1 MPATAPPAPFLLED
15 WRVDPAL
22 DRITRAGQSVKLDP
36 RTMQVLQ
43 FLAARA
49 GEPVTQEDIER
60 HVWADVVVGPNS
72 VYQAIAQL
80 RRSLGD
86 DKRQPQY
93 IETIPRKGYRLIGR
107 VSPVDAEAAS
117 KAEPATAARAE
128 SAPLDVPNVSP
139 PPPAAATSTSPAAR
153 WWRVGLVALLIV
165 AGIAYLLLPQSVRSR
180 LDPTDPHQRSVAVLP
195 LVDLSPEKSGD
206 YLADGITEEIL
217 NSLAHMPELKVAAR
231 TSAFTFK
238 GRNEDAR
245 AIGDTLGVRY
255 VLEGSVRRV
264 EKRIRV
270 TAQLV
275 DTRDGYQVWSK
286 SYDRPFVDLLSI
298 ESDIAHEVANAL
310 RLVLSERS
318 GERLTQAAA
327 ADIGAYEMFLI
338 GQHAWQQR
346 TPEALER
353 ALPYLQRAIDLDPK
367 FAQAYAA
374 LALAHLSR
382 YYYSGESLEDMRQ
395 RMEPLLERALEL
407 NPSLAE
413 AHAARGLL
421 QTELLQFAGAQKDLA
436 RAIQLNPN
444 YANAHLWL
452 GMALFYQGRP
462 REALAHFERSAD
474 LDPLFFQHPNW
485 IAGALCALGRYDEA
499 LVQHQKAQKLGNQHA
514 NTFWPLAVTELE
526 RGRPDLAALAWAE
539 ASERAPQATNFV
551 IEAGFSELDLGHLE
565 LADQHFTLARN
576 LLPEDGSSS
585 LAPAWA
591 MLARGDLKALKEHL
605 ALPVFTT
612 SDDTWA
618 LADTAMLATFAGEPQ
633 LALERYQRVLAT
645 PSGETIVYRGVY
657 ASIWRRLHAVW
668 LAAAY
673 RDSGDEERAAQ
684 TARAALLEIERL
696 RKAGVAWFGVD
707 YLEAAAR
714 AVLDERRASLDAL
727 KVAVDKGWHRTWW
740 ARQDPAFRELRSD
753 PQWQALIAR
762 ADLARGAA
770 ARVSE

>member
-1 MPATAPPAPFLLED
+1 MPETAPSAPFLIED

-22 DRITRAGQSVKLDP
+22 DRITRGTQSVKLDP

-60 HVWADVVVGPNS
+60 HVWTDVVVGPNS

-80 RRSLGD
+80 RRALGD

-107 VSPVDAEAAS
+107 VSPVEKGTVPFS
-117 KAEPATAARAE
+117 GPAARQA
-128 SAPLDVPNVSP
+128 SGAT
-139 PPPAAATSTSPAAR
+139 PASVESPALAPSTGSPKAHLVRSGSR
-153 WWRVGLVALLIV
+153 WWRVGLVALLVV

-180 LDPTDPHQRSVAVLP
+180 LDPSDPHQRSVAVLP
-195 LVDLSPEKSGD
+195 LVDLSPEKTGD

-245 AIGDTLGVRY
+245 TIGDTLGVRY

-264 EKRIRV
+264 DKRIRV

-346 TPEALER
+346 TPDALER

-436 RAIQLNPN
+436 RAIELNPN
-444 YANAHLWL
+444 YAYAHLWL
-452 GMALFYQGRP
+452 GMTLFYQGRP
-462 REALAHFERSAD
+462 RDALAHFERSAD

-551 IEAGFSELDLGHLE
+551 IEAGFSELDMGQLE
-565 LADQHFTLARN
+565 LADRHFTLARN

-591 MLARGDLKALKEHL
+591 ML
-605 ALPVFTT
+605 
-612 SDDTWA
+612 
-618 LADTAMLATFAGEPQ
+618 
-633 LALERYQRVLAT
+633 
-645 PSGETIVYRGVY
+645 
-657 ASIWRRLHAVW
+657 
-668 LAAAY
+668 
-673 RDSGDEERAAQ
+673 
-684 TARAALLEIERL
+684 
-696 RKAGVAWFGVD
+696 
-707 YLEAAAR
+707 
-714 AVLDERRASLDAL
+714 
-727 KVAVDKGWHRTWW
+727 
-740 ARQDPAFRELRSD
+740 
-753 PQWQALIAR
+753 
-762 ADLARGAA
+762 
-770 ARVSE
+770 